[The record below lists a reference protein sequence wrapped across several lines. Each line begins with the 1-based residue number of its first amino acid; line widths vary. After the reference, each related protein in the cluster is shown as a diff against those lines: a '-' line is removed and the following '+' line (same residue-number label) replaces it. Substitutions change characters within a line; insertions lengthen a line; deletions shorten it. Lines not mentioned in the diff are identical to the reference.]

1 MFRNEMA
8 NIKSDTHRLTEDKNV
23 PKEETKRFYKK
34 RKLNDYSY
42 L

>member
-23 PKEETKRFYKK
+23 PKEETKLFYKK